1 MSGALENPS
10 NPSGGF
16 GTGLVTF
23 DLDVFTMRTEVTFGG
38 LTGTTTNS
46 HIHCCDAFPANDIVA
61 TRTPTFL
68 NFPSGRH
75 VGVVRSHVPDMTLA
89 GSYNAAFLTENG
101 GSISQA
107 FETLLNAARA
117 GNKAYWNI
125 HSSFRSGGEIRGYL
139 TPVPEPGEDFLLATI
154 GSCRLRHC
162 AAAARFLAEWEV
174 AN

>member
-23 DLDVFTMRTEVTFGG
+23 DLDLFTMRTEVTFGG

-68 NFPSGRH
+68 NFPAGVTSGSYDH
-75 VGVVRSHVPDMTLA
+75 TYDMTLA

-139 TPVPEPGEDFLLATI
+139 VPVPEPSALLLATI
-154 GSCRLRHC
+154 GLAGCGLR
-162 AAAARFLAEWEV
+162 RRR
-174 AN
+174 NS